1 MNWTR
6 PADLRAQVQ
15 RLWDRGTLLASMVSG
30 EALFPN
36 RLLLKC
42 PTSTEMA
49 NHFDDVRV
57 WISDLRAMPHCR
69 LEMREFKHRVFGAN
83 AIPSAAWIDRVDDAI
98 ALIGK
103 RRDVGRFLALLDETL
118 ERQPQLLDW
127 LANRPLDALALV
139 EEWSRL
145 LDIVAWLQAQPRPGI
160 YLRQVDIPGVHSKF
174 IEAHRAVIA
183 ALLDIALPV
192 DAINLSAS
200 GGSQFAARYGFRD
213 KPHRIRF
220 RLLEPVSGSLRWPP
234 GADITLDA
242 VSFSQLDPKVTRI
255 FITENEINFLAFPLV
270 KDSLVI
276 FGAGYGFEM
285 FRKVEWLQHCRI
297 HYWGD
302 IDTHGFAILDQI
314 RSQFNHVESFLMD
327 RMTLLAFEPQWG
339 KEEKQTLRDL
349 PNLTLDEGKL
359 YDDLRDNRI
368 RKNLRLEQERVGF
381 EWVMAALRIDD
392 NSLRELVV
400 DRGLLLPP
408 ASGEGRDGGDATPQ
422 AHSGSTPPS

>member
-6 PADLRAQVQ
+6 AADLRAQVQ

-30 EALFPN
+30 EGLFPN

-49 NHFDDVRV
+49 NHFDDVRL
-57 WISDLRAMPHCR
+57 WISELRAMPHCR

-83 AIPSAAWIDRVDDAI
+83 AIPSAAWIDGFDDAI
-98 ALIGK
+98 ALIRK
-103 RRDVGRFLALLDETL
+103 HRDVVHFMTLLDETT
-118 ERQPQLLDW
+118 ERQPQLLGW
-127 LANRPLDALALV
+127 LAKRPLDALALV

-145 LDIVAWLQAQPRPGI
+145 LDIVAWLQGHSRPGI

-174 IEAHRAVIA
+174 IEAHRGILV

-192 DAINLSAS
+192 DAIKLSAS
-200 GGSQFAARYGFRD
+200 GVNQFASRYGFLD
-213 KPHRIRF
+213 KPLRIRF
-220 RLLEPVSGSLRWPP
+220 RMLAPEVGRLPWTP

-242 VSFSQLDPKVTRI
+242 ESFARLDPKISRI

-285 FRKVEWLQHCRI
+285 LRTVEWLQRCRI
-297 HYWGD
+297 QYWGD
-302 IDTHGFAILDQI
+302 IDTHGFAILDQL
-314 RSQFNHVESFLMD
+314 RSQFNHVETFLMD
-327 RMTLLAFEPQWG
+327 RTTLLAFESQWG
-339 KEEKQTLRDL
+339 QEEQQTLRDL
-349 PNLTLDEGKL
+349 PNLTPDERMV

-368 RKNLRLEQERVGF
+368 RKNLRLEQERIGF
-381 EWVMAALRIDD
+381 EWVMSAL
-392 NSLRELVV
+392 S
-400 DRGLLLPP
+400 
-408 ASGEGRDGGDATPQ
+408 EGNYVNPIEV
-422 AHSGSTPPS
+422 SE